1 MGNHRWNMKANLLP
15 ELEKFCVG
23 SSRNTQ
29 QILENCAVIDSLN
42 PKENKNRCGSLELN
56 SSQTIGSYRLVWL
69 ADCTS
74 NHLLHIH
81 VTQQFKSGACPVYQT
96 GRMGAV

>member
-29 QILENCAVIDSLN
+29 QILESCAVIDSLN

-56 SSQTIGSYRLVWL
+56 SSQIIGSYGLVLNGWL
-69 ADCTS
+69 YKETLATYSCNAAIQIRS
-74 NHLLHIH
+74 L
-81 VTQQFKSGACPVYQT
+81 S